1 MATSIIKLHTFSGAC
16 DNFPP
21 CYILQVDDFY
31 CLLDCGYSEILPESR
46 IAEIGK
52 WVKKISAVLIS
63 HASLRHLGLLPV
75 LYGKYGLRCPVYTT
89 IPVCKLGQ
97 LVCYDE
103 FQSRYLSK
111 DFKLFA
117 LDDIDNVFRLVV
129 PVKYSQ
135 TTNLQGKGRGL
146 SITPLPSGHMLGG
159 TIWKIVKDETD
170 IIYAVDFNNEKSRHL
185 NGAALDACIRPR
197 LLIIDASNALYTN
210 TMRKDRNSLLRDL
223 LLKTLRR
230 GGNVLIAVDSTGFS
244 LELAYILD
252 NLWHSPESGLMAY
265 GLAMLSF
272 VGGNVLDTTRALIE
286 WMSERIL
293 RSFEDQ
299 RNNPF
304 QMRHLQ
310 VCQTLDQLDLVA
322 NPKVILATDAS
333 LRAGFS
339 RLLFADWADN
349 ELNSIILTSRDGDFR
364 EAADFSVFAD
374 NRIEP
379 PVSLGRRL
387 IGLARMED
395 WAREGLAMADEDTL
409 LVPLHLSQ
417 RVPVFLE
424 AEGDGNTNENPN
436 GDASR
441 RGSAVEGQTVPPTP
455 LNAKV
460 YDEDQNNDDDEEE
473 NDENG
478 LSEVVTGDGVINF
491 QPYPFLPSQHAG
503 VLTHGRHLACYD
515 IVNDSNPRTGGQFFR
530 SAKLANLTF
539 PIHSRI
545 IQWDEYGEKCDTT
558 VYRLSN
564 EHEETK
570 MSPDKKRKRLEGV
583 NLASNRNRSNRNS
596 RVQPT
601 TNGAKKKAGVDLAT
615 APMEKLLN
623 LLVLQNTSSVNV
635 NSPEFQI
642 PNNMTTKCV
651 SEELEIPL
659 RCEVSFIDFESRS
672 DGESLRKIITGLRP
686 HEVIVIGATQ
696 AAVNAVVEHCRS
708 DLNLRK
714 ELIHTPSGVDVVNCT
729 KESDIYQARMKDSL
743 VRRLR
748 FTKIREY
755 DLAWV
760 DADISTGDENNTEGG
775 VIGIISE
782 GVSADNLPVLNP
794 PAHLIE
800 DHSTVFVNE
809 PRLSDMKQLLLEMGL
824 QAEFNSGALVVENCV
839 SIKRTQTGKM
849 TLEGIISPTYFTV
862 RDLLYRQFAI
872 L

>member
-31 CLLDCGYSEILPESR
+31 CLLDCGYSETLPESR
-46 IAEIGK
+46 ITEIGK
-52 WVKKISAVLIS
+52 WVKKISAVLVS

-111 DFKLFA
+111 DFKLFT

-185 NGAALDACIRPR
+185 SGAALDACIRPR

-210 TMRKDRNSLLRDL
+210 TIRKDRNSLLRDL

-230 GGNVLIAVDSTGFS
+230 GGNALIAVDSTGYS

-252 NLWHSPESGLMAY
+252 NLWHSP
-265 GLAMLSF
+265 
-272 VGGNVLDTTRALIE
+272 
-286 WMSERIL
+286 
-293 RSFEDQ
+293 
-299 RNNPF
+299 
-304 QMRHLQ
+304 
-310 VCQTLDQLDLVA
+310 
-322 NPKVILATDAS
+322 VILATDAS

-349 ELNSIILTSRDGDFR
+349 ELNSIVLTSRDGDFR
-364 EAADFSVFAD
+364 EVADFSVFAD
-374 NRIEP
+374 NHIEP

-409 LVPLHLSQ
+409 LIPLHLSQ
-417 RVPVFLE
+417 RVPVFSETECE
-424 AEGDGNTNENPN
+424 ANTKENPN
-436 GDASR
+436 GEAPR
-441 RGSAVEGQTVPPTP
+441 RGSTVEGQTMPSNP
-455 LNAKV
+455 LNTKV
-460 YDEDQNNDDDEEE
+460 FDENQNIDDDEEE

-478 LSEVVTGDGVINF
+478 LSEVVTGDGAINF

-515 IVNDSNPRTGGQFFR
+515 IVDDSNIRTGGQFFR

-539 PIHSRI
+539 PVHSRI

-558 VYRLSN
+558 IYRLSN

-570 MSPDKKRKRLEGV
+570 MTPDKKRRRLELV
-583 NLASNRNRSNRNS
+583 NLSSNRNKSNRNS
-596 RVQPT
+596 RIQSMS
-601 TNGAKKKAGVDLAT
+601 NGAKKKAGVDLAS

-635 NSPEFQI
+635 NSPDFQI

-775 VIGIISE
+775 AIGIISE

-839 SIKRTQTGKM
+839 SIKRTETGKM
-849 TLEGIISPTYFTV
+849 TLEGVISPTYFTV